1 MVSDSP
7 EPSSP
12 INFEYYSY
20 KLEYIDWDA
29 VLQLA
34 VPPKVAKTNVGSD
47 RAVASYKHYSTSGS
61 SDCSSFHTRI
71 PSAKIININALT
83 YLS

>member
-12 INFEYYSY
+12 TNFEQYSY
-20 KLEYIDWDA
+20 KLEYSDWDA
-29 VLQLA
+29 VLQPA
-34 VPPKVAKTNVGSD
+34 VPLKVAKTNVGSD
-47 RAVASYKHYSTSGS
+47 RAEASCKHCSTSGS